1 MNLGVFGGYPHP
13 NPAQLIQVNQ
23 QNDEGGNDMEVDD
36 NVNWPTWN
44 PAVFV
49 NDNVVPL
56 GISTRTSPISINPF
70 ILV

>member
-1 MNLGVFGGYPHP
+1 MTKV
-13 NPAQLIQVNQ
+13 
-23 QNDEGGNDMEVDD
+23 GNDMEVDD

-49 NDNVVPL
+49 NDNVVQL
-56 GISTRTSPISINPF
+56 GISTRTSPISIDPF